1 MKTVSTFC
9 RRRQVDDHH
18 QHSDA
23 PLPDLPPR
31 EVLDTAGD
39 LLRALAA
46 PVRIAIVLQLR
57 ESSRCVHELV
67 DALGVPQPLVS
78 QHLRILK
85 AAGVVAGERSGREV
99 LYRLV
104 DHHLAHIVVAAVTH
118 AAEDAEADPVSGT
131 APGVRAT
138 RQRAAISALLENLDE
153 FRSAQDLHDELRRR
167 GEGIGLTTVYRTL
180 QSMAAAGLV
189 DTLRTDTGESVY
201 RRCSEHHHHHLVCRV
216 CGCTVEVQGGQVET
230 WAADVAR
237 EHGFSD
243 VSHTIEIFGVCGELR
258 ATTRAQSP
266 ISAARTS
273 APVASTIRIN
283 VRSASSVRPA
293 AGKL

>member
-1 MKTVSTFC
+1 MRLLRRLLAHRRNKRYKCDAVDMRDRACIVADIMKTVSTYSSGLAH
-9 RRRQVDDHH
+9 QVDDRH

-39 LLRALAA
+39 LLRAMAA
-46 PVRIAIVLQLR
+46 PVRIALVLQLR

-118 AAEDAEADPVSGT
+118 AAED
-131 APGVRAT
+131 
-138 RQRAAISALLENLDE
+138 
-153 FRSAQDLHDELRRR
+153 
-167 GEGIGLTTVYRTL
+167 GE
-180 QSMAAAGLV
+180 
-189 DTLRTDTGESVY
+189 
-201 RRCSEHHHHHLVCRV
+201 
-216 CGCTVEVQGGQVET
+216 
-230 WAADVAR
+230 
-237 EHGFSD
+237 
-243 VSHTIEIFGVCGELR
+243 
-258 ATTRAQSP
+258 
-266 ISAARTS
+266 
-273 APVASTIRIN
+273 
-283 VRSASSVRPA
+283 
-293 AGKL
+293 